1 MKKLQRIKLIN
12 WHLFTNNTIDFQG
25 NVLSFIVNKGERL
38 AVTGRN
44 GSGKSTLVD
53 AIHFVLSGG
62 LARSKFNMASA
73 NAVKG
78 GRRTVETYMRARIG
92 AVNQEFLRDESDILT
107 HIALE
112 FYDDVTDSL
121 FTLGTVLQIT
131 GGILLTPFKF
141 YTLDNGFNDELFFE
155 ATGENKKRIRNFDAL
170 KAEAEQQGITFT
182 A

>member
-25 NVLSFIVNKGERL
+25 NVLISGD
-38 AVTGRN
+38 N

-131 GGILLTPFKF
+131 GGIH
-141 YTLDNGFNDELFFE
+141 
-155 ATGENKKRIRNFDAL
+155 
-170 KAEAEQQGITFT
+170 
-182 A
+182 

>member
-25 NVLSFIVNKGERL
+25 NVLISGD
-38 AVTGRN
+38 N

-121 FTLGTVLQIT
+121 FTLGTVLQ
-131 GGILLTPFKF
+131 
-141 YTLDNGFNDELFFE
+141 
-155 ATGENKKRIRNFDAL
+155 
-170 KAEAEQQGITFT
+170 
-182 A
+182 